1 MDLQAAREL
10 KSRLLSDVQT
20 AGGDDRPIRQF
31 AVGIAPRTD
40 GEYAV
45 AIRFT
50 EEQPA
55 EDSLGQLAADSPGD
69 LDVRVIGVIRPQT
82 APDVADLQ
90 SRQRP
95 VYPGVSVSHP
105 DVTAGTLGG
114 FVTVDG
120 ALHVLSNSHVLA
132 DSGQAAVGDDMLQPG
147 VADGGQTGADVVG
160 TLAAFAPLLDD
171 QPNLVDAAISAL
183 ADGIES
189 DPAGYPGGALGAVAA
204 DPPADG
210 LVEKVGRTTGLT
222 AGRVTA
228 FEVDGITVQYD
239 VGVLT
244 FDNQIEIEGSGD
256 LPFSEG
262 GDSGS
267 VIWTTTERAP
277 FGLLFAG
284 STQGGSNG
292 RGLTYANPLSVVL
305 SELGAE
311 WAGAP
316 EPPVDPAPP
325 AEPEPPADPEPLA
338 EPARSR

>member
-10 KSRLLSDVQT
+10 KSRLLADVQT
-20 AGGDDRPIRQF
+20 AGGDDRPVRQF
-31 AVGIAPRTD
+31 AVGIAPRAD

-55 EDSLGQLAADSPGD
+55 DDALGRLAADSPDD
-69 LDVRVIGVIRPQT
+69 LDVRVVGVIRPQT

-95 VYPGVSVSHP
+95 VYPGVSVGHP

-114 FVTVDG
+114 FVTLAGV
-120 ALHVLSNSHVLA
+120 LHALSNSHVLA
-132 DSGQAAVGDDMLQPG
+132 NSGLAAVGDDTLQPG
-147 VADGGQTGADVVG
+147 VADGGRRDADVIG
-160 TLAAFAPLLDD
+160 TLAAFAPLVAD

-183 ADGIES
+183 AEGIES
-189 DPAGYPGGALGAVAA
+189 DPAGYPGGALGTVAT

-210 LVEKVGRTTGLT
+210 LVEKVGRTTELT
-222 AGRVTA
+222 AGRVSA

-239 VGVLT
+239 IGVLS

-256 LPFSEG
+256 LAFSEG

-267 VIWTTTERAP
+267 VIWTTTDRSP
-277 FGLLFAG
+277 LGLLFAG
-284 STQGGSNG
+284 STQGGANG

-311 WAGAP
+311 WAPAAAPPSVP
-316 EPPVDPAPP
+316 EPP
-325 AEPEPPADPEPLA
+325 
-338 EPARSR
+338 EPARQQ

>member
-10 KSRLLSDVQT
+10 KSRLLTDVQT
-20 AGGDDRPIRQF
+20 AGGDDRPIRPF
-31 AVGIAPRTD
+31 AVGIAPRAD

-55 EDSLGQLAADSPGD
+55 EDSLGQLAAGSPAD
-69 LDVRVIGVIRPQT
+69 LDVRVVGVIRPQT

-95 VYPGVSVSHP
+95 VYPGVSVGHP

-114 FVTVDG
+114 FVTLAG
-120 ALHVLSNSHVLA
+120 ALQVLSNSHVLA
-132 DSGQAAVGDDMLQPG
+132 NSGQAAVGADTLQPG
-147 VADGGQTGADVVG
+147 GADGGQPDADVIG
-160 TLAAFAPLLDD
+160 TLTAFAPLVED

-189 DPAGYPGGALGAVAA
+189 DPAGYPGGALGAVTT

-239 VGVLT
+239 VGVLS

-267 VIWTTTERAP
+267 VIWTTTDRAP
-277 FGLLFAG
+277 LGLLFAG

-292 RGLTYANPLSVVL
+292 RGLTYGNPLAVVL

-311 WAGAP
+311 WAGAA
-316 EPPVDPAPP
+316 APP
-325 AEPEPPADPEPLA
+325 TDPEA
-338 EPARSR
+338 SRP